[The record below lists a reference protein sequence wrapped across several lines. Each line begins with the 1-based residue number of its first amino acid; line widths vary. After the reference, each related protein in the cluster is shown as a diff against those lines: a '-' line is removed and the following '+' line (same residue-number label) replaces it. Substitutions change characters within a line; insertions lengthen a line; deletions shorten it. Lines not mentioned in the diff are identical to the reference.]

1 MANSRPAR
9 TKKST
14 AAITNPDN
22 VANFTLK
29 SHKTA
34 ASAARL
40 ADSSKSQAVTW
51 LPSPAGSLDTHLG
64 DHTQGKRTAPPT
76 TSGESGE
83 SEDFVPSEDDLDLTN
98 VKEEVGRLKCAR
110 ADDSEGMYYSLLLKD

>member
-34 ASAARL
+34 ARL
-40 ADSSKSQAVTW
+40 ADSSKSQAVTR

-64 DHTQGKRTAPPT
+64 DHTHGKRTAPPT

-98 VKEEVGRLKCAR
+98 VKEEVGRLKCAQ

>member
-1 MANSRPAR
+1 MANPQPAR

-40 ADSSKSQAVTW
+40 ADFSKSQAVTR
-51 LPSPAGSLDTHLG
+51 LPSPAGSQGSLDTH
-64 DHTQGKRTAPPT
+64 HTQGKRNAPPT
-76 TSGESGE
+76 TIGSGE
-83 SEDFVPSEDDLDLTN
+83 SEDDLYISDDVT
-98 VKEEVGRLKCAR
+98 VSRKEKVGTSSKHAR
-110 ADDSEGMYYSLLLKD
+110 ADDSEGMY